1 MHGACDLYCL
11 HLCFALL
18 QITQRLTVNLPR
30 KQKMITRISPKTSL
44 ADVFKSI
51 CSEKNLDP
59 YKHEL
64 RHPTTPDVALNMA
77 SALGDYRLSE
87 ITVIRVG
94 MSALPPRLSPR
105 LILMNKLIR
114 VFNHPGKVLTLITLS
129 AT

>member
-1 MHGACDLYCL
+1 MYVV
-11 HLCFALL
+11 FYVSNFL

-51 CSEKNLDP
+51 CTEKNLDP

-77 SALGDYRLSE
+77 SPLGDYRLSE

-94 MSALPPRLSPR
+94 MSIHSPCLS
-105 LILMNKLIR
+105 LINILI
-114 VFNHPGKVLTLITLS
+114 
-129 AT
+129 